1 VLICLARI
9 KRLKPIAAWAL
20 LRIHARIVCFCL
32 GSIEGPKSL
41 EQETDAGL

>member
-1 VLICLARI
+1 MLISLACI

-20 LRIHARIVCFCL
+20 FRIHVGIVCFCL